1 MRRKAEQRDG
11 KKERNQMLVTSF
23 KDTDSVVPE
32 AGAISLDCSITRAN
46 KVFFA

>member
-23 KDTDSVVPE
+23 KDTDSVVLLTWTVQLHEPIKSFLLE
-32 AGAISLDCSITRAN
+32 P
-46 KVFFA
+46 V